1 MFFSTFWAWLQ
12 SQLAGYVGTNTAT
25 LAHAIEPVAVTL
37 GALYVMFWG
46 LLSFTGRIQ
55 EPILDGCKR
64 IVVLALILGVG
75 ISLWSYN
82 TVIVDSFFTAPSQ
95 LASVITGGGSN
106 PIETI
111 DSIWES
117 GGYVASQLWDK
128 GGLFNGD
135 MGFYLAGAFVYL
147 VIGTVSVYAM
157 FLLALSQIALSII
170 LVLGP
175 IFIVLL
181 FFDATKRFFEAW
193 IAMLSNYALISILVV
208 LVSALLLRLVES
220 YATQTAARGA
230 AIVTVD
236 ALNMVLA
243 TGLVFLFLRQ
253 VPSVASGLAS
263 GIALTSFGAVN
274 GLVTWGLGMT
284 KRTGYELGRG
294 VLDGWKGE
302 PMSRWDSLRRGAGN
316 RVGAGLASV
325 RDHMAGPRTGGKLV
339 PRERVMPPPSWSE

>member
-1 MFFSTFWAWLQ
+1 MFFSTFWSWLQ
-12 SQLAGYVGTNTAT
+12 SQLAGYVGTNTAA

-37 GALYVMFWG
+37 GTLYVMFWG

-64 IVVLALILGVG
+64 IIVLALILGVG

-95 LASVITGGGSN
+95 LASVITGGGN

-135 MGFYLAGAFVYL
+135 VGFYLAGAFVYL

-175 IFIVLL
+175 LFIVLL
-181 FFDATKRFFEAW
+181 FFDTTKRFFEAW
-193 IAMLSNYALISILVV
+193 IAMLSNYALVSILVI

-220 YATQTAARGA
+220 YAAQTAARGA

-294 VLDGWKGE
+294 ALDGWKGE
-302 PMSRWDSLRRGAGN
+302 PASRWDSLRRGAGN

-339 PRERVMPPPSWSE
+339 PRERVMPPPSWTK